1 MSSLKKDHLSPA
13 QVFIVGFAS
22 IILIGTVLL
31 NLPFVS
37 ADETS
42 MGWINA
48 LFTATSAVCVTGL
61 TVVDTGSHFNT
72 VGQVIVIILIQIG
85 GLGFMTVTS
94 LLSMFIGRK
103 FSLRSRIA
111 MQESLNA
118 FSLSGVVKLTKQ
130 VILLTF
136 SIEILGAL
144 VLSTQFIPMYGYEKG
159 VFMSVFHSISAF
171 CNAGFDAVGMGNSI
185 MSYSSNPVIMLSFI
199 ALLSLGGIGFVV
211 ILELFRT
218 HEFKRFSLHTKLV
231 LVTNFWLLVFGFLV
245 LGALEWN
252 NPATLGNMDF
262 GEKILNSLF
271 LSATPRTAGFASI
284 DYASIR
290 NATAFFTIF
299 LMFVGGS
306 SGSCAGGI
314 KTTTFA
320 ILYLNLMSIARGKQ
334 EVEVYRRSI
343 GKELVARAIAVF
355 SVTMIMI
362 IAILMILFITEE
374 GQPVMQIMFEVFSAF
389 GTAGLSMNFSSELS
403 VIGKIVISLA
413 MFMGRLGGLTVV
425 LAVAEN
431 QKNDF
436 ANIKYP
442 PDKIMVG

>member
-1 MSSLKKDHLSPA
+1 MSSLKKEHLSPA
-13 QVFIVGFAS
+13 QIFIFGFAS
-22 IILIGTVLL
+22 VILIGTILL
-31 NLPFVS
+31 SLPLVS
-37 ADETS
+37 AEGRS
-42 MGWINA
+42 LGFINA

-61 TVVDTGSHFNT
+61 TVVDTGAYFNIL
-72 VGQVIVIILIQIG
+72 GQVIVIILIQIG

-94 LLSMFIGRK
+94 LLSMFIGKK
-103 FSLRSRIA
+103 FSLRNRIA

-136 SIEILGAL
+136 TIEAIGAL
-144 VLSTQFIPMYGYEKG
+144 VLSTQFIPMYGMQKG
-159 VFMSVFHSISAF
+159 IFMSVFHSISAF
-171 CNAGFDAVGMGNSI
+171 CNAGFDIVGKGNSVA
-185 MSYSSNPVIMLSFI
+185 SYASNPVIMMSLIS
-199 ALLSLGGIGFVV
+199 LLSLGGIGFVV
-211 ILELFRT
+211 ILEFFKTR
-218 HEFKRFSLHTKLV
+218 EFKRFSLHTKLV
-231 LVTNFWLLVFGFLV
+231 LVTNFWLVVSGFLI
-245 LGALEWN
+245 LGALEWS
-252 NPATLGNMDF
+252 NPATLGNMNV

-271 LSATPRTAGFASI
+271 LSTTPRTAGFASI
-284 DYASIR
+284 DYSAIR

-320 ILYLNLMSIARGKQ
+320 ILYLNLMSIARGKH